1 MDNLKNK
8 PEGKRPT
15 DAQAEEAVK
24 TLISWLGEDSTRNGL
39 IDTPSRVINAYKE
52 LFSGYAKQQEL
63 EQKDAKRSFDMENY
77 EDFVLVRDIDFL
89 SHCEHH
95 MLPFWGRAHIAYFVK
110 AKKVIGLSKLARITD
125 IVSRKLQ
132 TQERIT
138 AELHEAI
145 SQAIDNDGVAV
156 LLQCHHFC
164 MHARGVKQINSS
176 TISRH
181 FSGKFCEINLQNQ
194 FLMLLGMG
202 GFSNFDGKDASKDF

>member
-1 MDNLKNK
+1 MTK
-8 PEGKRPT
+8 PT
-15 DAQAEEAVK
+15 DQQAQQAVE
-24 TLISWLGEDSTRNGL
+24 TLLAWLGEDINRDGL
-39 IDTPSRVINAYKE
+39 LDTPRRVVQAYRE

-63 EQKDAKRSFDMENY
+63 EEKDAKRSFDMENY

-95 MLPFWGRAHIAYFVK
+95 MLPFWGKAHIAYFVK

-138 AELHEAI
+138 AELHEAV
-145 SQAIDNDGVAV
+145 SKAIDNDGVAI

-181 FSGKFCEINLQNQ
+181 FSGKFSETHLQNQ

-202 GFSNFDGKDASKDF
+202 GFSQFSSKDASKDF